1 MTRTI
6 ETPVLIVGAGP
17 IGLGL
22 ALDLGM
28 RGTECTLIE
37 LTDGVIVQPKI
48 GLMAVR
54 TMEIFRRWGIADDV
68 RGAGFPRD
76 YKLSMVFCTSLAGHL
91 LDRDDYPSL
100 DDMETPPWS
109 TEKKQRCPQ
118 IWLNPIMQ
126 AAVEKQPIGELAP
139 AQEAGMFRTV

>member
-54 TMEIFRRWGIADDV
+54 TMEIFRRWGIADEV
-68 RGAGFPRD
+68 KARIVVPPPGTPVGALVANGQASLGF
-76 YKLSMVFCTSLAGHL
+76 
-91 LDRDDYPSL
+91 
-100 DDMETPPWS
+100 
-109 TEKKQRCPQ
+109 QQ
-118 IWLNPIMQ
+118 
-126 AAVEKQPIGELAP
+126 
-139 AQEAGMFRTV
+139 

>member
-22 ALDLGM
+22 ALDLCK
-28 RGTECTLIE
+28 RGTECTLTE

-54 TMEIFRRWGIADDV
+54 TMEIFRRRGIADDV
-68 RGAGFPRD
+68 RSASFPAITN
-76 YKLSMVFCTSLAGHL
+76 S
-91 LDRDDYPSL
+91 
-100 DDMETPPWS
+100 PWS
-109 TEKKQRCPQ
+109 F
-118 IWLNPIMQ
+118 
-126 AAVEKQPIGELAP
+126 AP
-139 AQEAGMFRTV
+139 AWRVTC